1 MDKEKLASGF
11 VKSGLLDEDEAAALL
26 EANRR
31 AENESLED
39 TLVRLKYA
47 TEEETTKA
55 LAEYLDLPYID
66 LSGGPDPKAL
76 KLIPLNL
83 AAQHA
88 IFPMRVEDGF
98 LLLAMKNPNNTEA
111 LDLARFA
118 SGMPVKPFLAAP
130 GSIERAIQEHYNVED
145 NIADY
150 MQTMPEEDKGFQ
162 LVTETVEADLKD
174 LKKKSESAPVIHL
187 TNSIIHQGIA
197 KGASDIHVEPQDK
210 VVIIRNRVDGV
221 LTESFRAPKWAQ
233 AALTSRLK
241 IMAGMDIAEKRVPQ
255 DGRIQIRTKNKD
267 IDLRVSTLPTQHGE
281 KVVIRILDTH
291 KEAPTLGDIGF
302 RPELVSPIRKMMNQ
316 PQGMFLVCGP
326 TGSGKTT
333 TLYGLLSEIAKKKI
347 NVVTLEDPI
356 EYVLSGVNQVQVNE
370 KAGLTFAKS
379 LRSVLRQDP
388 NVVFLGEIR
397 DGETAEIALR
407 ASMTGHLVLSTIH
420 TNDAA
425 ASVTRLLDLK
435 IEPYLLA
442 SSLSA
447 VLAQRL
453 VRTICPACR
462 EECEPPPAV
471 VKKVEAAMGEAFSF
485 TFYHGRGCGECN
497 GTGYKGRMGIH
508 EMLVVTPE
516 IREIIRSQ
524 GASEARIRQ
533 AARKEGFRTLL
544 EDALEK
550 MRQGLTSVEEVE
562 RVVVFAPGDKETPPP
577 CAACG
582 RALEPGWKACPFC
595 GNQPDGTPKPAGP
608 RILPAAPPPAASASE
623 SLVGAKILLVDDEEE
638 TTRPLAV
645 YLLKNKFS
653 VTMAANGREALEAIA
668 KDRPDILLTDV
679 LMPEMDGL
687 ELVRRLRRDAGT
699 SFLPVIVF
707 SRKSDVAD
715 RLKGFEA
722 GSDDYIPKPFDPEEM
737 LQRVKAVL
745 RRSRP

>member
-1 MDKEKLASGF
+1 MDKEKLAEAF
-11 VKSGLLDEDEAAALL
+11 VKGGLLDKDEASGLL

-31 AENESLED
+31 TENEPLED

-47 TEEETTKA
+47 TEEETTKV
-55 LAEYLDLPYID
+55 LAAYLDLPFID
-66 LSGGPDPKAL
+66 LSGEPDSKAL

-88 IFPMRVEDGF
+88 IFPVRVEDGF
-98 LLLAMKNPNNTEA
+98 LLLAMKNPNDAEA

-118 SGMPVKPFLAAP
+118 SGMPVKPYLAAP
-130 GSIERAIQEHYNVED
+130 SSIERVIQEHYNVED

-150 MQTMPEEDKGFQ
+150 MEAMPEEDKAFQ
-162 LVTETVEADLKD
+162 LVTETVEADMKD

-187 TNSIIHQGIA
+187 TNSIIFQGIA
-197 KGASDIHVEPQDK
+197 KGASDIHVEPRDK
-210 VVIIRNRVDGV
+210 TVIVRNRVDGV
-221 LTESFRAPKWAQ
+221 LTESIRAPKWAQ
-233 AALTSRLK
+233 AALISRLK

-255 DGRIQIRTKNKD
+255 DGRIQIRAKNKD

-291 KEAPTLGDIGF
+291 KEAPNLGDIGF
-302 RPELVSPIRKMMNQ
+302 RPELMAPIKKMINQ

-453 VRTICPACR
+453 VRTICSACR
-462 EECEPPPAV
+462 EEYEPPAAV
-471 VKKVEAAMGEAFSF
+471 VKKVEAAMGDAFSF

-508 EMLVVTPE
+508 ELLVVSPE
-516 IREIIRSQ
+516 VREIIRSQ
-524 GASEARIRQ
+524 GASEVRIRQ

-550 MRQGLTSVEEVE
+550 MKQGLTSVEEVE

-595 GNQPDGTPKPAGP
+595 GNRSDGTPEPAGP
-608 RILPAAPPPAASASE
+608 RILPVAPPAASSSE
-623 SLVGAKILLVDDEEE
+623 SLAGTKILLVDDEEE

-653 VTMAANGREALEAIA
+653 VTTAANGREALEAVA

-722 GSDDYIPKPFDPEEM
+722 GSDDYLPKPFDPEEM

-745 RRSRP
+745 RRVRP